1 MGSFETGNDVFG
13 VCSDRREFLQ
23 GYCEGYVMGV
33 ADALMAVKAMKE
45 NGWAIPS
52 ACIPQHVKTE
62 QVRDVV
68 AQYLTAH
75 PEKRHEAAAGHAL
88 VALQAAFPCK

>member
-1 MGSFETGNDVFG
+1 
-13 VCSDRREFLQ
+13 
-23 GYCEGYVMGV
+23 MGV

-75 PEKRHEAAAGHAL
+75 PEKRHEAAADIVWGPPVFGHWLAAL
-88 VALQAAFPCK
+88 L